1 MVAWSRVAIIQ
12 AYVPSYRR
20 EFFERL
26 IERLRADRIECF
38 VVAGKPLGD
47 QAVRGDAIEAPWIR
61 YVEPRSIKLGSRRLN
76 LGGSAKAWKDA
87 DALVV
92 GLLGSSIDTYSAVLS
107 GIRGQVRVGLWGH
120 VKAYTSRSN
129 KADLA
134 LERWQMRHA
143 DRVFAYTPSG
153 ASAALAAGIPSSKVT
168 TLMNSIDTDA
178 LGTAIADLT
187 ETQVIEFMTR
197 FNLQSGRVLAYVG
210 GLDTAKRIE
219 FLSQSIDELYRI
231 APEIKVVVAGRGSQA
246 ALLQA
251 SIDRGQVI
259 GLGYAGDTEK
269 ALLGRAATA
278 FLNPGRIGLLAVEAL
293 MLRVPIITTVWPFH
307 GPEEEYLI
315 EGTSKFIAPNTP
327 SDYASYVSQFCDRPR
342 VEGEAWIYPTMDDM
356 VANFRAGVLLMLQ
369 DHAPLLSKPRI

>member
-1 MVAWSRVAIIQ
+1 MVAWSRVAIVQ
-12 AYVPSYRR
+12 PYVPSYRR

-26 IERLRADRIECF
+26 IELLRADHVECF

-47 QAVRGDAIEAPWIR
+47 QAARGDAINAPWIR
-61 YVEPRSIKLGSRRLN
+61 YVEPRTIRLGSRRLN
-76 LGGSAKAWKDA
+76 LGGSARAWKDA
-87 DALVV
+87 DAVVV

-153 ASAALAAGIPSSKVT
+153 GSAALAAGIPASRVT
-168 TLMNSIDTDA
+168 TMMNSIDTDA
-178 LGTAIADLT
+178 LQRAITDLA
-187 ETQVIEFMTR
+187 EDQVNQFMTR
-197 FNLQSGRVLAYVG
+197 FDLRPARVVAYVG
-210 GLDTAKRIE
+210 GLDAAKRIK

-231 APEIKVVVAGRGSQA
+231 APDIKVIVAGRGSQA
-246 ALLQA
+246 VLLQD

-259 GLGYAGDTEK
+259 DLGYAGDVEK

-293 MLRVPIITTVWPFH
+293 LLRMPVITTSWPFH

-327 SDYASYVSQFCDRPR
+327 SAYASYVSQFCDRPR
-342 VEGEAWIYPTMDDM
+342 VEGEAWVYPTMDDM
-356 VANFRAGVLLMLQ
+356 VANFRSGVLLMLQ
-369 DHAPLLSKPRI
+369 RSSTLA